1 MLFSKQSM
9 QSFAKQRSAT
19 FFINRRVKTDH
30 KTRAFWVFQKP
41 AHKEAPMQTNFSNK
55 GTERAFPRETTMVGY
70 AQSCHDGSCSLGATE
85 PCTDAHS
92 FACRGPHAGCVVDVQ
107 PLTLAKQ

>member
-41 AHKEAPMQTNFSNK
+41 ARKEAPMQTNSSNK
-55 GTERAFPRETTMVGY
+55 GTVRAFPREWWATHRAVMRAAALLAPPSPALMHTPLHV
-70 AQSCHDGSCSLGATE
+70 AGAT
-85 PCTDAHS
+85 
-92 FACRGPHAGCVVDVQ
+92 ACR
-107 PLTLAKQ
+107 